1 MSNRLPSSEDVEN
14 EVTAV
19 VISISAFGSG
29 WGFGGRVL
37 VAGAESLSFFFL
49 PNSPPK
55 PFNTAC
61 DSSELGELSVC
72 DGGGF
77 DGFGSDALLFCDPRV
92 WVCPSAVADIVM
104 LT

>member
-1 MSNRLPSSEDVEN
+1 MGSSCTCIKPEGTSNRPASSEDVEN
-14 EVTAV
+14 AVTAV

-37 VAGAESLSFFFL
+37 AAGAESLSFFFL

-55 PFNTAC
+55 PFITTA

-72 DGGGF
+72 EGGGF
-77 DGFGSDALLFCDPRV
+77 DGFGFDALLFCDP
-92 WVCPSAVADIVM
+92 AV
-104 LT
+104 